1 MHYIF
6 VEFVDMS
13 TRDLRLSINNE
24 LNSNSLGKGRLRV
37 TRFRSLSSE
46 GTSEVVYASLCTLK
60 LFYQLKKPLPPSPQI
75 FFRDPHKLS
84 RTPIQL
90 NYRKGYLIFEF
101 AGMEAADSWVLTQ
114 NFPK

>member
-37 TRFRSLSSE
+37 TGFRSLSSE

-60 LFYQLKKPLPPSPQI
+60 LFYQYIILKNI
-75 FFRDPHKLS
+75 
-84 RTPIQL
+84 
-90 NYRKGYLIFEF
+90 Y
-101 AGMEAADSWVLTQ
+101 
-114 NFPK
+114 NFL